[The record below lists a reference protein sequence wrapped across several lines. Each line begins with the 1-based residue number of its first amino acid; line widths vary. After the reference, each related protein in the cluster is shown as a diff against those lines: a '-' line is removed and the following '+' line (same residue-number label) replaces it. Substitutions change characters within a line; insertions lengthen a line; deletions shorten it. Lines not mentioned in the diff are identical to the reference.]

1 MLLTNEPSFSGREP
15 EGEEET
21 PLMSTTAARSGA
33 PGNRLPARPRDK
45 RPALALLALLLVLL
59 GALGSAL
66 LVYRT
71 ANRTEVLVANDTIRQ
86 GQSVTADDFGVV
98 EVAYD
103 EGTQLVPAAS
113 LPQFVGSNSVTHI
126 PAGAI
131 ISPQMFTPSVLAPEG
146 AQLVG
151 VVVPTV
157 GRPADG
163 FEVND
168 IVRVYATVAP
178 GSQDTDEAEEL
189 VSAAKVAATTPVS
202 ETRDVLH
209 VTLLLPEDA
218 AAQVISASAAGTA
231 ALSILPADTEPVVD
245 WRTE

>member
-1 MLLTNEPSFSGREP
+1 
-15 EGEEET
+15 
-21 PLMSTTAARSGA
+21 MSTTPARPGA

-45 RPALALLALLLVLL
+45 RPALALLALLLVLV
-59 GALGSAL
+59 GALASAL

-71 ANRTEVLVANDTIRQ
+71 ANRTEVLVAADTIRQ
-86 GQSVTADDFGVV
+86 GQTVTAEDFEVV
-98 EVAYD
+98 AVAYD

-113 LPQFVGSNSVTHI
+113 LQQFVGSNTVTHI
-126 PAGAI
+126 PAGSI
-131 ISPQMFTPSVLAPEG
+131 VSPQMFTPTELQPEG

-151 VVVPTV
+151 VVVQTV

-168 IVRVYATVAP
+168 IVRVYSTPVADRT
-178 GSQDTDEAEEL
+178 GESSEAEEI
-189 VSAAKVAATTPVS
+189 VTAAKIVATTAVS
-202 ETRDVLH
+202 ETRDTLH

-218 AAQVISASAAGTA
+218 AAEVITASATGTA
-231 ALSILPADTEPVVD
+231 ALAILPSDTAPVVD

>member
-1 MLLTNEPSFSGREP
+1 
-15 EGEEET
+15 
-21 PLMSTTAARSGA
+21 MSTTPARSGA
-33 PGNRLPARPRDK
+33 SGNRLPSRPRDK

-86 GQSVTADDFGVV
+86 GQSVTADDFDVV

-113 LPQFVGSNSVTHI
+113 LSQFVGANSVTHI
-126 PAGAI
+126 PAGSI
-131 ISPQMFTPSVLAPEG
+131 ISPQMFTPTTLAPEG

-163 FEVND
+163 FQVND
-168 IVRVYATVAP
+168 IVRVYTTAGP
-178 GSQDTDEAEEL
+178 GAEEAGEAEEI
-189 VSAAKVAATTPVS
+189 VPAAKIVSTTPVS
-202 ETRDVLH
+202 ETRDTLH
-209 VTLLLPEDA
+209 VTLLLPEDVA
-218 AAQVISASAAGTA
+218 AEVITASAAGTA
-231 ALSILPADTEPVVD
+231 ALAILPADTAPVVD

>member
-1 MLLTNEPSFSGREP
+1 
-15 EGEEET
+15 
-21 PLMSTTAARSGA
+21 MSTTPARPGA

-71 ANRTEVLVANDTIRQ
+71 ANRTEVLVAQETIRQ
-86 GQSVTADDFGVV
+86 GQSVTAEDFGVI
-98 EVAYD
+98 EVAYE
-103 EGTQLVPAAS
+103 EGTQLVPASS
-113 LPQFVGSNSVTHI
+113 LPQFVGANSVTHI
-126 PAGAI
+126 PAGSI
-131 ISPQMFTPSVLAPEG
+131 VSPQMFTPTVLAPAG
-146 AQLVG
+146 SQLVG

-168 IVRVYATVAP
+168 IVRVYRTAGPGADADAP
-178 GSQDTDEAEEL
+178 GTEQVVA
-189 VSAAKVAATTPVS
+189 AAKIVAATPVS
-202 ETRDVLH
+202 ETRDTLH
-209 VTLLLPEDA
+209 VTLLLPESA
-218 AAQVISASAAGTA
+218 AADVITASATGTA
-231 ALSILPADTEPVVD
+231 ALAILPPDTAPVVD